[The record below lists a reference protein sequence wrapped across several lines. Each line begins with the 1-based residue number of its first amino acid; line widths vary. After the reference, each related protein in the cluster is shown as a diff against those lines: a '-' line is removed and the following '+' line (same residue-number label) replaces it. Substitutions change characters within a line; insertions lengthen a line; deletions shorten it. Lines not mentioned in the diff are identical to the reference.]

1 MANRIPEEK
10 VEQVR
15 SAVNIADFIGQYVQL
30 KKAGKNLFGLCPFHE
45 ERTPSFSV
53 NEQKQIFHCFSCGR
67 GGNVFS
73 FIMDLENLSFP
84 EAVVKVADF
93 GHIDLPAS
101 YTAQSQ
107 PAAPKDQQQ
116 ADLLKLYADS
126 AKMYQ
131 HILVNTELGE
141 PALKYLHERGL
152 DDETIKTFGIGYAP
166 ANQLLLDFFKE
177 HQTDYQLLR
186 QSGLFIENQ
195 AGDLRDRFVDR
206 VLFPIKDAS
215 GRVIAF
221 SGRILK
227 KSPNEPKYLNSPETK
242 LFNKRSVLFNF
253 DLARGPIR
261 QQKSV
266 VLFEGFMDV
275 IAAYRSGIQN
285 GVASM
290 GTSLTDEQIYMLERV
305 TDTLYVCYDSDMP
318 GQKATD
324 RALKLLG
331 GNSRLNLGVIQMPDG
346 MDPDEYLRA
355 QGQEKF
361 VQVFEDGKQ
370 TPTAFEMQYLKH
382 DLNLQNTPDQLTYL
396 QAVLQQLAQ
405 LSSSVEQDLYLNQL
419 VAEFDLDKDDLKQQL
434 RSLVGQQAVR
444 RGGGHSDEPQVAPP
458 PAPAPLGPPP
468 ATVDG
473 STNSGPLSRVEKAER
488 LLLYRLL
495 NDHDVWLRVMAIAG
509 FHFVHDSYQ
518 QILVYAEAYF
528 KTHNQFDLGN
538 FTDFMTDSDLQPVVT
553 SLEFM
558 DVANESSK
566 EEIAD
571 LVNVIMNQQPLV
583 EQINSKKAELT
594 AAKQIGNRDLVQQ
607 LTLALI
613 DLYRQQQQVQ
623 RADNQA

>member
-15 SAVNIADFIGQYVQL
+15 SAVNIVDFIGQYVQL

-444 RGGGHSDEPQVAPP
+444 RGGGGRSDEPQVAPP

-623 RADNQA
+623 RADN

>member
-101 YTAQSQ
+101 YTVQSQ

-444 RGGGHSDEPQVAPP
+444 RGGHSDEPQVAPP
-458 PAPAPLGPPP
+458 PVPAPLGPPP

-583 EQINSKKAELT
+583 EQINSKKAELM

-623 RADNQA
+623 RADN

>member
-67 GGNVFS
+67 GGNVCS

-444 RGGGHSDEPQVAPP
+444 RGGHSDEPQVAPP

-528 KTHNQFDLGN
+528 KTHSQFDLGN

-558 DVANESSK
+558 DVANESST

-623 RADNQA
+623 RADN

>member
-84 EAVVKVADF
+84 EAVVMVADF

-444 RGGGHSDEPQVAPP
+444 RGGHSDETQVAPP

-583 EQINSKKAELT
+583 EQINSKKAELM

-623 RADNQA
+623 RADN

>member
-116 ADLLKLYADS
+116 ADLLKLYLDS

-583 EQINSKKAELT
+583 EQINSKKAELM

-623 RADNQA
+623 RADN

>member
-116 ADLLKLYADS
+116 ADLLKLYSDS

-318 GQKATD
+318 GQRATD

-444 RGGGHSDEPQVAPP
+444 RGGGHSDETQVAPP

-583 EQINSKKAELT
+583 EQINSKKAELM

-623 RADNQA
+623 RADN

>member
-73 FIMDLENLSFP
+73 FSMDLENLSFP
-84 EAVVKVADF
+84 EAIVKVADF
-93 GHIDLPAS
+93 GHIDLPAT

-107 PAAPKDQQQ
+107 PATPKDQQQ

-195 AGDLRDRFVDR
+195 SGDLRDRFIDR

-444 RGGGHSDEPQVAPP
+444 RGGSRSDTQQMAPP

-538 FTDFMTDSDLQPVVT
+538 FTDFMTDSELQPVVT

-558 DVANESSK
+558 DVASESSK

-594 AAKQIGNRDLVQQ
+594 AAKQIGNHDLVQQ

-623 RADNQA
+623 QADN

>member
-73 FIMDLENLSFP
+73 FIMDLENVSFP

-623 RADNQA
+623 RADN

>member
-84 EAVVKVADF
+84 EAIVKVADF
-93 GHIDLPAS
+93 GHIDLPAT

-107 PAAPKDQQQ
+107 PATPKDQQQ

-195 AGDLRDRFVDR
+195 SGDLRDRFIDR

-444 RGGGHSDEPQVAPP
+444 RGGSRSDTQQMAPP
-458 PAPAPLGPPP
+458 PVPAPLGPPP

-528 KTHNQFDLGN
+528 KTHNHFDLGN
-538 FTDFMTDSDLQPVVT
+538 FTDFMTDSELQPVVT

-558 DVANESSK
+558 DVASESSK

-594 AAKQIGNRDLVQQ
+594 AAKQIGNHDLVQQ

-623 RADNQA
+623 QADN

>member
-116 ADLLKLYADS
+116 ADLLKLYSDS

-361 VQVFEDGKQ
+361 IQVFEDGKQ

-444 RGGGHSDEPQVAPP
+444 RGGGHSDETQVAPP

-583 EQINSKKAELT
+583 EQINSKKAELM

-623 RADNQA
+623 RADN

>member
-15 SAVNIADFIGQYVQL
+15 SAVNIADFIGKYVQL

-444 RGGGHSDEPQVAPP
+444 RGGGHSDETQVAPP

-583 EQINSKKAELT
+583 EQINSKKAELM

-623 RADNQA
+623 RADN

>member
-141 PALKYLHERGL
+141 LALKYLHERGL

-444 RGGGHSDEPQVAPP
+444 RGGGGRSDEPQVAPP

-473 STNSGPLSRVEKAER
+473 STNNGPLSRVEKAER

-558 DVANESSK
+558 DVASESSK

-623 RADNQA
+623 RADN

>member
-396 QAVLQQLAQ
+396 QAVLQQIAQ

-623 RADNQA
+623 RADN

>member
-458 PAPAPLGPPP
+458 SAPAPLGPPP

-623 RADNQA
+623 RADN

>member
-15 SAVNIADFIGQYVQL
+15 SAVNIVDFIGQYVQL

-166 ANQLLLDFFKE
+166 ANQLLLNFFKE

-444 RGGGHSDEPQVAPP
+444 RGGHSDEPQVAPP

-623 RADNQA
+623 RADN

>member
-116 ADLLKLYADS
+116 ADLLKLYSDS

-444 RGGGHSDEPQVAPP
+444 RGSGHSDETQVAPP

-583 EQINSKKAELT
+583 EQINSKKAELM

-623 RADNQA
+623 RADN

>member
-107 PAAPKDQQQ
+107 PVAPKDQQQ

-444 RGGGHSDEPQVAPP
+444 RGGHSDEPQVAPP

-623 RADNQA
+623 RADN

>member
-93 GHIDLPAS
+93 GHIDLPES

-116 ADLLKLYADS
+116 ADLLKLYSDS

-444 RGGGHSDEPQVAPP
+444 RGGGHSDETQVAPP

-583 EQINSKKAELT
+583 EQINSKKAELM

-623 RADNQA
+623 RADN

>member
-116 ADLLKLYADS
+116 ADLLKLYLDS

-444 RGGGHSDEPQVAPP
+444 RGGGHSDETQVAPP

-473 STNSGPLSRVEKAER
+473 STNSSPLSRVEKAER

-583 EQINSKKAELT
+583 EQINSKKAELM

-623 RADNQA
+623 RADN

>member
-116 ADLLKLYADS
+116 ADLLKLYSDS

-355 QGQEKF
+355 QGQKKF

-444 RGGGHSDEPQVAPP
+444 RGGGHSDETQVAPP

-583 EQINSKKAELT
+583 EQINSKKAELM

-623 RADNQA
+623 RADN

>member
-84 EAVVKVADF
+84 EAIVKVADF
-93 GHIDLPAS
+93 GHIDLPAT

-107 PAAPKDQQQ
+107 PATPKDQQQ

-195 AGDLRDRFVDR
+195 SGDLRDRFIDR

-396 QAVLQQLAQ
+396 QAVLQQLAR

-444 RGGGHSDEPQVAPP
+444 RGGSHSDTQQMAPP

-518 QILVYAEAYF
+518 QILLYAEAYF

-538 FTDFMTDSDLQPVVT
+538 FTDFMTDSELQPVVT

-558 DVANESSK
+558 DVASESSK

-594 AAKQIGNRDLVQQ
+594 AAKQIGNHDLVQQ

-623 RADNQA
+623 QADN

>member
-84 EAVVKVADF
+84 EAIVKVADF
-93 GHIDLPAS
+93 GHIDLPAT

-107 PAAPKDQQQ
+107 PATPKDQQQ

-195 AGDLRDRFVDR
+195 SGDLRDRFIDR

-444 RGGGHSDEPQVAPP
+444 RGGSRSDTQQMAPP

-538 FTDFMTDSDLQPVVT
+538 FTDFMTDSELQPVVT

-558 DVANESSK
+558 DVASESSK

-594 AAKQIGNRDLVQQ
+594 AAKQIGNHDLVQQ

-623 RADNQA
+623 QADN

>member
-444 RGGGHSDEPQVAPP
+444 RGGHSDEPQVAPP

-558 DVANESSK
+558 DVTNESSK

-623 RADNQA
+623 RADN

>member
-84 EAVVKVADF
+84 EAIVKVADF
-93 GHIDLPAS
+93 GHIDLPAT

-107 PAAPKDQQQ
+107 PATPKDQQQ

-195 AGDLRDRFVDR
+195 SGDLRDRFIDR

-396 QAVLQQLAQ
+396 QAVLQQLAR

-444 RGGGHSDEPQVAPP
+444 RGGSHSDTQQMAPP

-538 FTDFMTDSDLQPVVT
+538 FTDFMADSELQPVVT

-558 DVANESSK
+558 DVASESSK

-594 AAKQIGNRDLVQQ
+594 AAKQIGNHDLVQQ

-623 RADNQA
+623 QADN

>member
-116 ADLLKLYADS
+116 ADLLKLYSDS

-444 RGGGHSDEPQVAPP
+444 RGGGHSDETQVAPP

-495 NDHDVWLRVMAIAG
+495 NDHDVWLRVMVIAG

-583 EQINSKKAELT
+583 EQINSKKAELM

-623 RADNQA
+623 RADN

>member
-444 RGGGHSDEPQVAPP
+444 RGGHSDEPQVAPP
-458 PAPAPLGPPP
+458 PAPAPLGPSP

-623 RADNQA
+623 RADN

>member
-242 LFNKRSVLFNF
+242 LFN
-253 DLARGPIR
+253 
-261 QQKSV
+261 
-266 VLFEGFMDV
+266 
-275 IAAYRSGIQN
+275 
-285 GVASM
+285 
-290 GTSLTDEQIYMLERV
+290 
-305 TDTLYVCYDSDMP
+305 
-318 GQKATD
+318 
-324 RALKLLG
+324 
-331 GNSRLNLGVIQMPDG
+331 
-346 MDPDEYLRA
+346 
-355 QGQEKF
+355 
-361 VQVFEDGKQ
+361 
-370 TPTAFEMQYLKH
+370 
-382 DLNLQNTPDQLTYL
+382 
-396 QAVLQQLAQ
+396 
-405 LSSSVEQDLYLNQL
+405 
-419 VAEFDLDKDDLKQQL
+419 
-434 RSLVGQQAVR
+434 
-444 RGGGHSDEPQVAPP
+444 
-458 PAPAPLGPPP
+458 
-468 ATVDG
+468 
-473 STNSGPLSRVEKAER
+473 
-488 LLLYRLL
+488 
-495 NDHDVWLRVMAIAG
+495 
-509 FHFVHDSYQ
+509 
-518 QILVYAEAYF
+518 
-528 KTHNQFDLGN
+528 
-538 FTDFMTDSDLQPVVT
+538 
-553 SLEFM
+553 
-558 DVANESSK
+558 
-566 EEIAD
+566 
-571 LVNVIMNQQPLV
+571 
-583 EQINSKKAELT
+583 
-594 AAKQIGNRDLVQQ
+594 
-607 LTLALI
+607 
-613 DLYRQQQQVQ
+613 
-623 RADNQA
+623 

>member
-186 QSGLFIENQ
+186 QSGLFIENR

-495 NDHDVWLRVMAIAG
+495 NDHDVWLRVMAIAS

-558 DVANESSK
+558 DVADESSK
-566 EEIAD
+566 EEVAD

-623 RADNQA
+623 RADN

>member
-405 LSSSVEQDLYLNQL
+405 LASSVEQDLYLNQL

-558 DVANESSK
+558 DVTNESSK

-623 RADNQA
+623 RADN

>member
-444 RGGGHSDEPQVAPP
+444 RGGGHSDETQVAPP

-495 NDHDVWLRVMAIAG
+495 NDHDVWLRVMPIAG

-623 RADNQA
+623 RADN

>member
-458 PAPAPLGPPP
+458 PAAAPLGPPP

-623 RADNQA
+623 RADN

>member
-361 VQVFEDGKQ
+361 FQVFEDGKQ

-623 RADNQA
+623 RADN

>member
-177 HQTDYQLLR
+177 HQSDYQLLR

-518 QILVYAEAYF
+518 QILVYAEVYF

-623 RADNQA
+623 RADN

>member
-444 RGGGHSDEPQVAPP
+444 RGGGHSDETQVAPP

-473 STNSGPLSRVEKAER
+473 STNRGPLSRVEKAER

-623 RADNQA
+623 RADN

>member
-15 SAVNIADFIGQYVQL
+15 SAVNIADFIGKYVQL

-444 RGGGHSDEPQVAPP
+444 RGGGHSDETQVAPP

-623 RADNQA
+623 RADN